1 MEQLTGLDASFL
13 YFERPRMPMHVGG
26 LYIYDQSTAPG
37 GKVRF
42 KEILSFIEQRVHL
55 ARSFRQRVVSVPLNL
70 DHPYWI
76 EDPEF
81 NIEYHVRHMALPAP
95 GDWRQLCILASRL
108 FSRPLDLSKP
118 LWEFNVVEGLDNVP
132 GVPKG
137 SYALITKVHH
147 AAVDGVSGME
157 MTAAINSLSPD
168 DTAVEPEKPWA
179 PESVPTSASLLAR
192 AYGNNLRQPFRFAD
206 VVVRSVPA
214 LAKTAAGLGRGDFK
228 RPAGGARVPRT
239 RFNNTVSAHRVF
251 EGRVFDLDVVRDI
264 KNRLSGATI
273 NDAILAVVG
282 GAMRKY
288 LQAKNELPSDTL
300 IAMAPISVRTQGESG
315 TMGNQ
320 VSAMS
325 VELGTHIADPLGRLH
340 FAHESARN
348 SKEFT
353 NAIGARQLADY
364 SKFIPS
370 AMTGLA
376 ARLYTGLGLANSINP
391 MYNAVVTNVPGPQV
405 PLYSTGAKMVNQFGL
420 GPIVDGMGLIHP
432 ILSYCGQ
439 ITVSFTSDRD
449 MIPDPDFYGDCIE
462 ESFEELR
469 AAALKRPLPKQP
481 AKKKTASAKKAA
493 VKRPVRKRT
502 AQRAKP
508 KPRAKK
514 APAAGNGT
522 SPTPSEA
529 PSTEAPAVQA
539 APPST
544 RSGD

>member
-37 GKVRF
+37 GSVRF
-42 KEILSFIEQRVHL
+42 KDILSFIEQRVHM
-55 ARSFRQRVVSVPLNL
+55 ARSFRQRAVSVPLNL
-70 DHPYWI
+70 DHPYWV

-81 NIEYHVRHMALPAP
+81 NIEYHVRHMALPQP

-168 DTAVEPEKPWA
+168 DEAPTPEKPWV
-179 PESVPTSASLLAR
+179 PESLPSNASLLAR

-264 KNRLSGATI
+264 KNRLPGATI

-282 GAMRKY
+282 GAMRNY
-288 LQAKNELPSDTL
+288 LQAKNELPGESL

-315 TMGNQ
+315 SMGNQ

-325 VELGTHIADPLGRLH
+325 VELGTHISDPLGRLH

-370 AMTGLA
+370 ALTGLA

-405 PLYSTGAKMVNQFGL
+405 PLYSTGARMVNQFGL

-439 ITVSFTSDRD
+439 ITVSFTSDRE
-449 MIPDPDFYGDCIE
+449 MIPDPEFYGDCID
-462 ESFEELR
+462 ESFQELR
-469 AAALKRPLPKQP
+469 AAALKRPAP
-481 AKKKTASAKKAA
+481 KTASKAKGKSTTAPKKPTA
-493 VKRPVRKRT
+493 KRPARKRT
-502 AQRAKP
+502 TQRAKP
-508 KPRAKK
+508 KAK
-514 APAAGNGT
+514 PATSSVNGT
-522 SPTPSEA
+522 TPGPAE
-529 PSTEAPAVQA
+529 PPAVQA
-539 APPST
+539 AP
-544 RSGD
+544 RGDGSSD

>member
-26 LYIYDQSTAPG
+26 LYIYDQSTAPDG
-37 GKVRF
+37 SVRF
-42 KEILSFIEQRVHL
+42 KDILNFIEDRVHM

-81 NIEYHVRHMALPAP
+81 NIEYHVRHMALPQP

-157 MTAAINSLSPD
+157 MTAAINSLSPED
-168 DTAVEPEKPWA
+168 DAPVPEKPWV
-179 PESVPTSASLLAR
+179 PESLPSSASLLAR

-214 LAKTAAGLGRGDFK
+214 LAKTAAGLGRGDFQ

-251 EGRVFDLDVVRDI
+251 EGRVFDLNVVRDI
-264 KNRLSGATI
+264 KNRVPGATI

-282 GAMRKY
+282 GGLRKY
-288 LQAKNELPSDTL
+288 LDAKNELPGESL
-300 IAMAPISVRTQGESG
+300 ISMAPISVRSQGESG
-315 TMGNQ
+315 SMGNQ
-320 VSAMS
+320 VAAMS

-370 AMTGLA
+370 ALTGLA

-391 MYNAVVTNVPGPQV
+391 MFNCVVTNVPGPQV
-405 PLYSTGAKMVNQFGL
+405 PLYSTGARMVNQFGL

-439 ITVSFTSDRD
+439 ITVSFTSDRE
-449 MIPDPDFYGDCIE
+449 MIPDPEFYGDCIE

-469 AAALKRPLPKQP
+469 AAALKRPLAKAAAKGKAGGAG
-481 AKKKTASAKKAA
+481 AKKPAAKKTT
-493 VKRPVRKRT
+493 RRRT
-502 AQRAKP
+502 TRRTKPMAKP
-508 KPRAKK
+508 SSSA
-514 APAAGNGT
+514 NGASPDT
-522 SPTPSEA
+522 SGSPP
-529 PSTEAPAVQA
+529 VQA
-539 APPST
+539 APPDST
-544 RSGD
+544 GE

>member
-37 GKVRF
+37 GQVRF
-42 KEILSFIEQRVHL
+42 KDILSFIEDRVHM
-55 ARSFRQRVVSVPLNL
+55 ARSFRQRIVSVPLNL

-81 NIEYHVRHMALPAP
+81 NMEYHVRHMALPAP

-168 DTAVEPEKPWA
+168 DEAPVAEKAWV
-179 PESVPTSASLLAR
+179 PESVPSSASLLAR
-192 AYGNNLRQPFRFAD
+192 AYGNNLRQPLRFAD

-214 LAKTAAGLGRGDFK
+214 LAKTAAGLGRGDFQS
-228 RPAGGARVPRT
+228 PTTAGSVPRT
-239 RFNNTVSAHRVF
+239 RFNQTVSAHRVF
-251 EGRVFDLDVVRDI
+251 EGREFDLSVIRDI
-264 KNRLSGATI
+264 KSRFSGATI
-273 NDAILAVVG
+273 NDAVLAIVG

-288 LQAKNELPSDTL
+288 LEAKNELPGDSL
-300 IAMAPISVRTQGESG
+300 VAMAPISVRSKGESG
-315 TMGNQ
+315 SMGNQ

-325 VELGTHIADPLGRLH
+325 VSLGTHVSDPLGRLQ
-340 FAHESARN
+340 FTHESAHN

-370 AMTGLA
+370 ALTGLA
-376 ARLYTGLGLANSINP
+376 ARLYTGLGLANSVNP
-391 MYNAVVTNVPGPQV
+391 MFNAVVTNVPGPQV
-405 PLYSTGAKMVNQFGL
+405 PLYSTGARMVNQFGM

-432 ILSYCGQ
+432 VLSYCGN
-439 ITVSFTSDRD
+439 ITISFTSDRE
-449 MIPDPDFYGDCIE
+449 MIPDPEFYGDCIE

-469 AAALKRPLPKQP
+469 AAALKRPV
-481 AKKKTASAKKAA
+481 AKVESKGKGTGGTKKTTTKKPA
-493 VKRPVRKRT
+493 RKRASRAAT
-502 AQRAKP
+502 AKSKP
-508 KPRAKK
+508 VSSA
-514 APAAGNGT
+514 NGT
-522 SPTPSEA
+522 SPSPSD
-529 PSTEAPAVQA
+529 APAVQA
-539 APPST
+539 APAT
-544 RSGD
+544 NRTTD